1 MLWAREVVAAV
12 TAGADV
18 HVVATSKR
26 YLVAGVTVT
35 ATAHIGLWS
44 TGPSTSTTE
53 DILNLLLDCSLR
65 ALAWIS
71 LGIVHLS
78 FGLNV
83 SVNR

>member
-35 ATAHIGLWS
+35 ATAHIGLWLF
-44 TGPSTSTTE
+44 TG
-53 DILNLLLDCSLR
+53 LMY
-65 ALAWIS
+65 
-71 LGIVHLS
+71 
-78 FGLNV
+78 
-83 SVNR
+83 